1 MKKFFLAT
9 VLILISTVAFAGD
22 IIFSP
27 VIEKPAP
34 GEMDTYIIT
43 GDNGSEVVHVISL
56 EPVAKDSYVIIRDNG
71 KSNVVIKLD

>member
-1 MKKFFLAT
+1 MKTILTIA
-9 VLILISTVAFAGD
+9 LILISTVAFAGD

-34 GEMDTYIIT
+34 GEMDSYVIT
-43 GDNGSEVVHVISL
+43 GDGDTKVVHVISL
-56 EPVAKDSYVIIRDNG
+56 EPVAKDSYVVIRDNG